1 MSMQSSKEHE
11 IIRFINGGV
20 CMANEHVMID
30 IIKAFKRNSTESI
43 AMDLIK
49 EVRGTFSPLPKY
61 IADLIDELRKLNLK
75 DEVISVIL
83 YQSVYVADHQFNIK
97 DTITNRQFVKDTI
110 EMGRR
115 WVHQY
120 GRIETVEEAIHIA
133 EQVSTKEDLPHHL
146 QTATIDEKITLEVQ
160 LDHQTYE
167 MLKNIAVYYDHH
179 SYEQSMTVAI
189 NRLYTQLRDAQ
200 SKNS

>member
-1 MSMQSSKEHE
+1 MT
-11 IIRFINGGV
+11 
-20 CMANEHVMID
+20 NEDAMID
-30 IIKAFKRNSTESI
+30 IIKSFKRNSTESI

-61 IADLIDELRKLNLK
+61 VADLIDELRKLNLK

-83 YQSVYVADHQFNIK
+83 YQSVYIANHEFNIK
-97 DTITNRQFVKDTI
+97 DTINNRQFVKDTI

-120 GRIETVEEAIHIA
+120 GKIETVEEAIHIA
-133 EQVSTKEDLPHHL
+133 EHASTAEDVPHKL
-146 QTATIDEKITLEVQ
+146 QTQPQVEEKVALEFK
-160 LDHQTYE
+160 LDQQTYE
-167 MLKNIAVYYDHH
+167 MLRNIAVYYGHQ
-179 SYEQSMTVAI
+179 SYEQSVTVAI

-200 SKNS
+200 QKNR

>member
-133 EQVSTKEDLPHHL
+133 EQVSTKRTCLIICK
-146 QTATIDEKITLEVQ
+146 QQQ
-160 LDHQTYE
+160 LTKK
-167 MLKNIAVYYDHH
+167 L
-179 SYEQSMTVAI
+179 
-189 NRLYTQLRDAQ
+189 RLRCSLIIKRM
-200 SKNS
+200 KC